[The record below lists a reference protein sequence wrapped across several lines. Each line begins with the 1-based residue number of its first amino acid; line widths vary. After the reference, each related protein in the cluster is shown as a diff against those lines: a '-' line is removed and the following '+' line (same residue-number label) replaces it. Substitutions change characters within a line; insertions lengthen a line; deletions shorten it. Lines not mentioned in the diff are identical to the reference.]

1 MQLNACR
8 FKDPGTRRWARPA
21 AARAGAAALEFAVI
35 VPFLA
40 TVLVGMVE
48 LSRAVMAKE
57 VLTNASRR
65 GAATGIKA
73 GKTYTDIQ
81 NAVDDILST
90 DGQLPATIANGK
102 AHLVVTVATWNSAT
116 STYGTDTVVDSST
129 FAPNQ
134 YDKVSVKVWANASDC
149 NLLFLNYM
157 SGKIEGEWV
166 VMMKQ

>member
-1 MQLNACR
+1 MPLLLSRPDRTQR
-8 FKDPGTRRWARPA
+8 PPRRRPGVA
-21 AARAGAAALEFAVI
+21 AVEFAGV
-35 VPFLA
+35 VVFLS
-40 TVLVGMVE
+40 LVVGGMIE

-65 GAATGIKA
+65 GAATAIKN
-73 GKTYTDIQ
+73 GKTYADIQ
-81 NAVDDILST
+81 NAVDDILKT
-90 DGQLPATIANGK
+90 DGQLPATLANGK
-102 AHLVVTVATWNSAT
+102 ANLVVTVATWDPAT
-116 STYGTDTVVDSST
+116 QTYGADVTVDATT

-134 YDKVSVKVWANASDC
+134 LDKVSVTVWANASDC

>member
-1 MQLNACR
+1 
-8 FKDPGTRRWARPA
+8 
-21 AARAGAAALEFAVI
+21 VI

-40 TVLVGMVE
+40 AVLLGMIE

-81 NAVDDILST
+81 NAADDILST
-90 DGQLPATIANGK
+90 DAELPATIANGK
-102 AHLVVTVATWNSAT
+102 AHLVVTVATWNAGT
-116 STYGTDTVVDSST
+116 NTYGTDTTVDPTT
-129 FAPNQ
+129 FASNQ

-157 SGKIEGEWV
+157 TGRIEGEWV